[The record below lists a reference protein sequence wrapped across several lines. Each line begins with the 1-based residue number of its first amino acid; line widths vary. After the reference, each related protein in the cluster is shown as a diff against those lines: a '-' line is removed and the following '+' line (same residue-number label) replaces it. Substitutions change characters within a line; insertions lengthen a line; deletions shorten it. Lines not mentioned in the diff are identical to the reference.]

1 VAAMDLVDVD
11 TPVEADELELAP
23 VRHLSSVG

>member
-1 VAAMDLVDVD
+1 LVDVD
-11 TPVEADELELAP
+11 APVAAEDIELTP